1 MPLQHCAAE
10 GKQMSKLLRLAVIV
24 VLVFVV
30 VLGGFW
36 YRYVT
41 NTESPYQEVGIELN
55 SRMPEPIR
63 KWGCD
68 KLRSNFASAVPPYG
82 CSTGD
87 GTSWI

>member
-1 MPLQHCAAE
+1 
-10 GKQMSKLLRLAVIV
+10 MSKLLRLAVIV

-68 KLRSNFASAVPPYG
+68 KLRSNFSSAVPPYG